1 MFEYNWMF
9 GSLLADLLALSISA
23 IVLGMYLGKLISDKA
38 LVYRAKRLVVR
49 NADKAILKYYNKAA
63 TDLFISEQ
71 DNIWFWMYGTSDIT
85 LADNSSRTFPK
96 VLVIENASEKMHLKI
111 HKDQVETLHNLFKN
125 IHHITL

>member
-1 MFEYNWMF
+1 MFEYNWVF

-38 LVYRAKRLVVR
+38 LVYRAKKFVVR
-49 NADKAILKYYNKAA
+49 NADKAILKYYDKVASR
-63 TDLFISEQ
+63 LFISEEN
-71 DNIWFWMYGTSDIT
+71 NIWFWLYGTSDIT

-96 VLVIENASEKMHLKI
+96 VLVIENASEKIHLKI

-125 IHHITL
+125 IHNITI

>member
-1 MFEYNWMF
+1 MFEYNWVF

-38 LVYRAKRLVVR
+38 LVYRAKGFVVR
-49 NADKAILKYYNKAA
+49 NADKAILKYYNKVA
-63 TDLFISEQ
+63 TDLFISEKN
-71 DNIWFWMYGTSDIT
+71 NIWFWLYGTSDIT
-85 LADNSSRTFPK
+85 LADNSSRAFPK
-96 VLVIENASEKMHLKI
+96 ALVIKNASEKLHIRI

>member
-9 GSLLADLLALSISA
+9 GSLLADLLALSIST
-23 IVLGMYLGKLISDKA
+23 IVLGMYLGKLIADKS
-38 LVYRAKRLVVR
+38 LVYKAKRFVVR
-49 NADKAILKYYNKAA
+49 TADKAILKYNRKVA

-71 DNIWFWMYGTSDIT
+71 DNIWFWLYGTSDIT

-96 VLVIENASEKMHLKI
+96 VLVIENASEKLAIKI
-111 HKDQVETLHNLFKN
+111 HKDQVDTLHNLFKN

>member
-23 IVLGMYLGKLISDKA
+23 IVLGMYLGKLITDKS
-38 LVYRAKRLVVR
+38 LVYKAKRFVVR
-49 NADKAILKYYNKAA
+49 NADKAILKYNKAVA

-71 DNIWFWMYGTSDIT
+71 DNIWYFMFGTSDIT

-96 VLVIENASEKMHLKI
+96 VLVIENASEKLAIKI
-111 HKDQVETLHNLFKN
+111 HKDQLDTLHNLFKN

>member
-23 IVLGMYLGKLISDKA
+23 IVLGMYLGKLITDKS
-38 LVYRAKRLVVR
+38 LVYKAKRFVVR
-49 NADKAILKYYNKAA
+49 NADKAILKYNKAVA

-71 DNIWFWMYGTSDIT
+71 DNIWYFLFGTSDIT

-96 VLVIENASEKMHLKI
+96 VLVIENASEKLAIKI
-111 HKDQVETLHNLFKN
+111 HKDQLDTLHNLFKN